1 VIRSCSRRFLA
12 VALVANALAATAAS
26 PHRVAAQLRA
36 ITADAW
42 RDTAHHT
49 AGMVRVAPDVRLH
62 YLDFGGQGPTL
73 IFLAGIGNTAH
84 AFDNFAPRF
93 TDRFHCLALTRRGFG
108 ESDHPPDGYD
118 TPRLV
123 EDIRVALD
131 SFRLTR
137 VILVGHSIAGEE
149 MTRFA
154 ATYPDRVERL
164 VYLDAAYDRVDADS
178 MLQEVFPVPP
188 NVPPRPMPS
197 AADTLTPGAYV
208 AFVHRTRGVDIPEA
222 DIRTRYRYDGWNEEI
237 TIAYQSMS
245 VEHPPYRAVRAPALG
260 VYAIT
265 DAVSQLE
272 PWQRN
277 DRAHAAGLLDAIRGT
292 EFVDRKLRSKFKNQ
306 VARAEVVELH
316 GAHHWIFVSNADDVA
331 NAMRRFLAPS
341 R

>member
-1 VIRSCSRRFLA
+1 
-12 VALVANALAATAAS
+12 
-26 PHRVAAQLRA
+26 
-36 ITADAW
+36 
-42 RDTAHHT
+42 
-49 AGMVRVAPDVRLH
+49 MVRVAPDVRLH
-62 YLDFGGQGPTL
+62 YLDFGGQGATL
-73 IFLAGIGNTAH
+73 VFLAGIGNTAH

-93 TDRFHCLALTRRGFG
+93 TDRFHCVALTRRGFG

-123 EDIRVALD
+123 EDIRTALD
-131 SFRLTR
+131 SLRLGR

-178 MLQEVFPVPP
+178 MLQEIFPVPP
-188 NVPPRPMPS
+188 NVPARPTPT
-197 AADTLTPGAYV
+197 AADTATAAAYV

-237 TIAYQSMS
+237 TTAYQSMT
-245 VEHPPYRAVRAPALG
+245 VEHPPYRAVRAQALG
-260 VYAIT
+260 VYAVT

-277 DRAHAAGLLDAIRGT
+277 DRAHAAGLFEAIRGN